1 MNQYF
6 YIKEHPVINL
16 IIVTIQQQPFQ
27 RKHVVQF
34 LHSLRYSGLIS
45 NQSSENERLL
55 RFKKH
60 KDLEV

>member
-16 IIVTIQQQPFQ
+16 ITVTIQQQPFQ

-34 LHSLRYSGLIS
+34 LQTLSDI
-45 NQSSENERLL
+45 Q
-55 RFKKH
+55 
-60 KDLEV
+60 D

>member
-34 LHSLRYSGLIS
+34 LQTLSDIQDWFQTNPVKMSDCWGLR
-45 NQSSENERLL
+45 NT
-55 RFKKH
+55 KT
-60 KDLEV
+60 